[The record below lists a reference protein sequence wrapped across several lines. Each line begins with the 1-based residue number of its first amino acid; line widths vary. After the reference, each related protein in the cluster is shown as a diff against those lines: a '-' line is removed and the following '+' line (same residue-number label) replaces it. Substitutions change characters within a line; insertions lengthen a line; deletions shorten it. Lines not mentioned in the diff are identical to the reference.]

1 MTSITI
7 HASRF
12 KYAVFL
18 LIAIFGFFVGLMMVT
33 DTKSRN
39 VWNGWGCLIFFGAC
53 VSSFARQLFDSRPRL
68 VLNDEGVFDRTLG
81 VGVIPWSEITGAT
94 LRSVNRNYFVC
105 LELRNPEQWTA
116 RLPPLKRALVSANKA
131 LGFASLN
138 LNLSGIAADPMEVYK
153 LVLDKAVASRAR
165 VD

>member
-1 MTSITI
+1 MTPITI

-33 DTKSRN
+33 DTTSRN
-39 VWNGWGCLIFFGAC
+39 VWNGWGCLIFCGAC

-116 RLPPLKRALVSANKA
+116 RMSLLKRAMASANKV
-131 LGFASLN
+131 LGFGALN
-138 LNLSGIAADPMEVYK
+138 LNLSALAVDPMEVYAH
-153 LVLDKAVASRAR
+153 VLERAVASRR
-165 VD
+165 